1 MDHRGTHI
9 PVFHSLI
16 HLRGCGASLYREEN
30 IFLGVLKTSLE
41 QFSLDSRKLLG
52 FTLVSHQYVA
62 RLA

>member
-1 MDHRGTHI
+1 MDHCGTHT
-9 PVFHSLI
+9 PVFHGLI
-16 HLRGCGASLYREEN
+16 HLRGCGASLYLEN
-30 IFLGVLKTSLE
+30 IFLGVLKTYLE